1 MRDKQTYSVTDINNM
16 ASSPKLK
23 DAPAKLKS
31 KVWEYYGFRECSD
44 NRATCKMCFTDVSY
58 PKAGST
64 TNLHQHLKRKHSLDV
79 FESKSVNMKFCL
91 LQFVLDKTLSSFH
104 LSQWLNTLWILN
116 NYLIVAISYKW
127 IESKI
132 IESPYKN
139 RNRIESSFQWIVAA
153 LITTK

>member
-1 MRDKQTYSVTDINNM
+1 M

-79 FESKSVNMKFCL
+79 FESKSVMKSQCG
-91 LQFVLDKTLSSFH
+91 KSSTKPISGQMK
-104 LSQWLNTLWILN
+104 LADLNL
-116 NYLIVAISYKW
+116 
-127 IESKI
+127 
-132 IESPYKN
+132 
-139 RNRIESSFQWIVAA
+139 
-153 LITTK
+153 